1 MIFVKQLVR
10 TKQNTTQKKKSQF
23 FFKKQ
28 NRMKNAQMG
37 DAILVYHW
45 ECIRVDNAVT
55 IIIIKC
61 GIIRKYSSH
70 RHLMTANFIYLI
82 VQVNNK
88 ESLGEEN

>member
-1 MIFVKQLVR
+1 MKKR
-10 TKQNTTQKKKSQF
+10 TNGRCDF
-23 FFKKQ
+23 
-28 NRMKNAQMG
+28 G
-37 DAILVYHW
+37 IPL
-45 ECIRVDNAVT
+45 CIRVDNAVK